1 MMEADWLPLTELT
14 LQGNLTIA
22 GFAQKTWTAKR
33 GVCEIHLHA
42 KSGLARIDWNHASVI
57 VSPAVIQ
64 HGTLDVAE
72 HYERANLAE
81 YEAKAKVAMQASQS
95 AIRET
100 ARDFDEKLE
109 SPSRADEILAEFD
122 KPEPVTLRR
131 KRRTKTD

>member
-1 MMEADWLPLTELT
+1 MMDADWLPLTELT

-22 GFAQKTWTAKR
+22 GFAQKTWVAKR

-72 HYERANLAE
+72 HYERAHLADYKAKLAE
-81 YEAKAKVAMQASQS
+81 QAV
-95 AIRET
+95 RPELVPT
-100 ARDFDEKLE
+100 
-109 SPSRADEILAEFD
+109 PSRADEILAEFD
-122 KPEPVTLRR
+122 KPEPVTMRR
-131 KRRTKTD
+131 KRRTKVD